1 MSEDRITTALTFF
14 AVYDVNGA
22 FLRKGV
28 ARNPEAQAGTGETVF
43 ENVEAPEAMWVVDGD
58 LRPLPK
64 AIRDVRVAQET
75 WQRIRSRRAG
85 LFRAQI
91 DSLNPL
97 RWEAMDEA
105 QKQAWRAYRQ
115 ALRDIPQVFSDPEDV
130 IWPVPPE

>member
-1 MSEDRITTALTFF
+1 MSEDRITTPLTSF
-14 AVYDVNGA
+14 AVYDANGA
-22 FLRKGV
+22 FLRQGV
-28 ARNPEAQAGTGETVF
+28 ARDPAAQAAPGERVF
-43 ENVEAPEAMWVVDGD
+43 RNVEAPKAMWVVDGD

-64 AIRDVRVAQET
+64 AIRDVRAAQET
-75 WQRIRSRRAG
+75 WQRIRARRAG

-97 RWEAMDEA
+97 RWEAMTEG

-115 ALRDIPQVFSDPEDV
+115 ALRDIPQVFTDPEDV